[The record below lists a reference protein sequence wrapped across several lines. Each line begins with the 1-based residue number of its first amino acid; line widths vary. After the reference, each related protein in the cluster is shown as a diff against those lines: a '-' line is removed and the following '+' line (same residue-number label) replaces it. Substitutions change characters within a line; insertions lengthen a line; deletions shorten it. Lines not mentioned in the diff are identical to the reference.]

1 MSAMAHQR
9 TASNKEQPSRSQ
21 RAQPTTKP
29 GLVIPLRAGSRAKSR
44 RVSALAVL
52 LFGATLAVYSPLRT
66 HSFVDY
72 DDGNY
77 VTNNPHV
84 KAGINWETVR
94 WSLTSTEKANWHPL
108 TWLSHALDCQLFGLD
123 ASYHHI
129 TNLLLH
135 ALNVLLLF
143 LLLEY
148 ATRAT
153 RSSFLVAALFALH
166 PINVQ
171 TVAWIAERKNLLS
184 MLFFLVTLGAYGWYA
199 QKPKLTRFMAVV
211 GGFVLALA
219 SKPMVVTLPFVLL
232 LLDYWPLQRIAGW
245 REPSS
250 RFDAPQRP
258 APRLLW
264 EKLPL
269 LLLAAASCVITL
281 RVQDSGGA
289 VRSLTSFSL
298 GSRL

>member
-44 RVSALAVL
+44 RVAALAVL

-72 DDGNY
+72 DDGDY
-77 VTNNPHV
+77 VVNNPHV

-94 WSLTSTEKANWHPL
+94 WSFTSTEQGNWHPL

-123 ASYHHI
+123 AGYHHI
-129 TNLLLH
+129 TSLLLH

-143 LLLEY
+143 LLLQY
-148 ATRAT
+148 STRAT
-153 RSSFLVAALFALH
+153 GRSFLVAAIFALH
-166 PINVQ
+166 PFNVE
-171 TVAWIAERKNLLS
+171 TVAWIAERKNVLS
-184 MLFFLVTLGAYGWYA
+184 MLFFLVTIGAYGWYA
-199 QKPKLTRFMAVV
+199 KKPRPSRLLAVV

-219 SKPMVVTLPFVLL
+219 
-232 LLDYWPLQRIAGW
+232 
-245 REPSS
+245 
-250 RFDAPQRP
+250 
-258 APRLLW
+258 
-264 EKLPL
+264 
-269 LLLAAASCVITL
+269 
-281 RVQDSGGA
+281 
-289 VRSLTSFSL
+289 
-298 GSRL
+298 